1 MMQFLFFDLVT
12 QLFLTYALSPK
23 LRCYFRN
30 LESMSFLLHVVVTDC
45 SRVQKQT
52 REMLFFQQKLN
63 SLYMIEEYV

>member
-1 MMQFLFFDLVT
+1 MQFLFFDLVT

-23 LRCYFRN
+23 LQCYLRHA
-30 LESMSFLLHVVVTDC
+30 LKISILLHVVVTDC
-45 SRVQKQT
+45 SRGQKQT